1 MCGSRGIELRSF
13 WRRMYGCMEPIFL
26 GLVNRGPM
34 DRMVVLLLWNKDWL
48 CTNVKESM
56 TSKAFCGTLLGFS
69 GLVDWR
75 PKKTPM
81 GTILWNKVWIF
92 TNSNEKAVG
101 HCWIYDLLVCFG
113 GGCSNKTAPEFRL
126 VGREVGSGPSSSV
139 SLCWMSSFIFKIWCR
154 LPWFWV
160 HWSCKIWLWT
170 SFVFTFLKC
179 KHSPFFFWMVGG
191 TTWLFLFFL
200 FVSLAKILYIRVCE
214 ISFVHYLGILSL
226 LVFFSCFQDFFFH
239 ASYFFVLVS

>member
-1 MCGSRGIELRSF
+1 MRGSRGIELRSF
-13 WRRMYGCMEPIFL
+13 WRRVYSCMEPIFL

-179 KHSPFFFWMVGG
+179 KHSPFFFG
-191 TTWLFLFFL
+191 WLVEPFDFFY
-200 FVSLAKILYIRVCE
+200 FSC
-214 ISFVHYLGILSL
+214 L
-226 LVFFSCFQDFFFH
+226 LV
-239 ASYFFVLVS
+239 